1 MVGLLS
7 SAPVVSRS
15 VSTAANP
22 GPRERLLASAQRLT
36 ADKGVGIGVD
46 AILEDASVARRSLYQ
61 HFGGKDEL
69 IAASLLESAHKDEE
83 RYRAALDSGGS
94 DPRQR
99 VLAVFDQ
106 LDQTTSTPGFRGCRY
121 VSAEL
126 SLTDPNHPAHQV
138 THTYTE
144 RLHALF
150 EKELA
155 DLGNPNPPA
164 AADQILVLI
173 DGVLVLATLR
183 PGSHPALTVRPLVEQ
198 LLDNGASQDPA
209 PVARRGHSSKRTV

>member
-1 MVGLLS
+1 MVDLLS
-7 SAPVVSRS
+7 SAAVGSDF
-15 VSTAANP
+15 VSTATSP

-36 ADKGVGIGVD
+36 AVHGVGVGVD

-69 IAASLLESAHKDEE
+69 IAASLLESARQDEE

-106 LDQTTSTPGFRGCRY
+106 LDKTTSTPGFRGCRY

-126 SLTDPNHPAHQV
+126 TLTDPNHPAHEV
-138 THTYTE
+138 TRAYTE

-155 DLGNPNPPA
+155 DLGHSDPSVA
-164 AADQILVLI
+164 AEQIVVLI
-173 DGVLVLATLR
+173 DGVLVLAALR
-183 PGSHPALTVRPLVEQ
+183 PASHPAQTVRPLVEQ
-198 LLDNGASQDPA
+198 LLDSVVTADPS
-209 PVARRGHSSKRTV
+209 PVNR

>member
-1 MVGLLS
+1 
-7 SAPVVSRS
+7 
-15 VSTAANP
+15 
-22 GPRERLLASAQRLT
+22 LASAQRLT
-36 ADKGVGIGVD
+36 AAKGVGIGVD

-121 VSAEL
+121 ASAEL
-126 SLTDPNHPAHQV
+126 SLTDPDHPAHQV

-155 DLGNPNPPA
+155 DLGNPNPGV

-198 LLDNGASQDPA
+198 LLDNGASHGPA
-209 PVARRGHSSKRTV
+209 PVAR

>member
-1 MVGLLS
+1 MVDLLS
-7 SAPVVSRS
+7 RATVQWGPM
-15 VSTAANP
+15 STVASP

-36 ADKGVGIGVD
+36 AIEGVGVGVD

-69 IAASLLESAHKDEE
+69 IAASLRESAHKDEE

-94 DPRQR
+94 DPRRR

-106 LDQTTSTPGFRGCRY
+106 LDETTSTPGFRGCRY

-126 SLTDPNHPAHQV
+126 SLTDPGHPAHQV
-138 THTYTE
+138 TRTYTE

-155 DLGNPNPPA
+155 DLGHSDPSA
-164 AADQILVLI
+164 GAEQIVVLI
-173 DGVLVLATLR
+173 DGVLVVGALR
-183 PGSHPALTVRPLVEQ
+183 PGSHPALAVRPLVEQ
-198 LLDNGASQDPA
+198 ILYSDAGKEPS
-209 PVARRGHSSKRTV
+209 

>member
-1 MVGLLS
+1 MVDLLS
-7 SAPVVSRS
+7 NAAVESES
-15 VSTAANP
+15 VSTATNP

-36 ADKGVGIGVD
+36 AVQGVGVGVD

-69 IAASLLESAHKDEE
+69 IAASLLESAQQDEE

-94 DPRQR
+94 NPRLR
-99 VLAVFDQ
+99 ILAVFDQ
-106 LDQTTSTPGFRGCRY
+106 LDKTTSTPGFRGCRY

-126 SLTDPNHPAHQV
+126 CLTDPGHPAHQV
-138 THTYTE
+138 TRTYTE

-155 DLGNPNPPA
+155 DLGDPDPA
-164 AADQILVLI
+164 EGADQMLVLI
-173 DGVLVLATLR
+173 DGVLVVAALR
-183 PGSHPALTVRPLVEQ
+183 PGSHPAQAVRPLVEQ
-198 LLDNGASQDPA
+198 LLDQA
-209 PVARRGHSSKRTV
+209 PNS

>member
-1 MVGLLS
+1 VG
-7 SAPVVSRS
+7 V
-15 VSTAANP
+15 
-22 GPRERLLASAQRLT
+22 
-36 ADKGVGIGVD
+36 GVD

-69 IAASLLESAHKDEE
+69 IAASLLESARQDEG

-94 DPRQR
+94 DPRDR

-106 LDQTTSTPGFRGCRY
+106 LDKTTSTPGFRGCRY

-126 SLTDPNHPAHQV
+126 SLSDPDHPAHQV
-138 THTYTE
+138 TRTYTE

-155 DLGNPNPPA
+155 DVGNPDPTA
-164 AADQILVLI
+164 GADQILVLI
-173 DGVLVLATLR
+173 DGVLVLAALR
-183 PGSHPALTVRPLVEQ
+183 PGSHPAQAIRPLVEH
-198 LLDNGASQDPA
+198 LLDNVASKDPV
-209 PVARRGHSSKRTV
+209 PVAR